1 MRYEKIKSIVL
12 TMLVLLSIFLT
23 WNLWTYQPNY
33 DTIENSNYVAQVT
46 LSQKQDVKKIVRP
59 DLALYHIKGEHFGT
73 VNPFELDKLT
83 KELSRWVFYDVRND
97 TDRIGNIN
105 DLTHANGNVEIV
117 FPTDVPINLYRNVLR
132 FEEKKLPSFNFD
144 KIIVNV
150 ENPEKDNGIVYFVS
164 TSNEQVYTSR
174 ISLTFLNDFTRDFY
188 KVAWQYPHYFAYN
201 AANKQTFFLPENELE
216 MMEYKYLPVTL
227 NSDEFKEAL
236 FNDPS
241 FVQKSFVP
249 QGEEFTNGSSKM
261 NINYDRNM
269 LLYVN
274 PTVDSDFSE
283 TTNDLVKRSIDFV
296 NEHGGWTDS
305 YRYVGKDELQHKVTF
320 RLYSDDGYPVFNDS
334 GMSEINE
341 TWGRTEINKYV
352 RPNISL
358 ELPLKTE
365 MKKIKFPSGRAA
377 LNYLLSKKGIKP
389 ELLEKIVLGY
399 KMERDSKTSKLIL
412 LEPAWFYLYDKT
424 WSEITLEDLGGVTN
438 GLE

>member
-12 TMLVLLSIFLT
+12 TVLVFGSIFLT

-33 DTIENSNYVAQVT
+33 DTMENSNYVAQVT

-59 DLALYHIKGEHFGT
+59 DIALYHINGQHLGT
-73 VNPFELDKLT
+73 VDPAELDKLT
-83 KELSRWVFYDVRND
+83 KEISRWVFSDVKNV
-97 TDRIGNIN
+97 TNQMGNIN
-105 DLTHANGNVEIV
+105 QLTQANGNVEIV
-117 FPTDVPINLYRNVLR
+117 FPTDLPIDLYRNVLH
-132 FEEKKLPSFNFD
+132 FQEKKIPSFNFD
-144 KIIVNV
+144 KVIINV
-150 ENPEKDNGIVYFVS
+150 ENPEKDTGLVYFVS
-164 TSNEQVYTSR
+164 TSNEQVYASR
-174 ISLTFLNDFTRDFY
+174 IAVSFVNEFTRDFY
-188 KVAWQYPHYFAYN
+188 KGAGQYPHYFAYN
-201 AANKQTFFLPENELE
+201 RPNKPTIFLPETEQD

-227 NSDEFKEAL
+227 NSDEFKAAL

-241 FVQKSFVP
+241 FVQKSFVS
-249 QGEEFTNGSSKM
+249 QGEEYTNGSSKM

-274 PTVDSDFSE
+274 PTVDSDFTES
-283 TTNDLVKRSIDFV
+283 TNDLVKRSIDFV

-320 RLYSDDGYPVFNDS
+320 RMYSDDGYPIFNDS

-341 TWGRTEINKYV
+341 TWGRREINKYV

-365 MKKIKFPSGRAA
+365 MKKIKFPSGSRV
-377 LNYLLSKKGIKP
+377 LNYLLYEKKIKP

-399 KMERDSKTSKLIL
+399 KMERDSTTSKLIL
-412 LEPAWFYLYDKT
+412 LEPTWFYRYDKT
-424 WSEITLEDLGGVTN
+424 WNEVTLNDLGGVTR